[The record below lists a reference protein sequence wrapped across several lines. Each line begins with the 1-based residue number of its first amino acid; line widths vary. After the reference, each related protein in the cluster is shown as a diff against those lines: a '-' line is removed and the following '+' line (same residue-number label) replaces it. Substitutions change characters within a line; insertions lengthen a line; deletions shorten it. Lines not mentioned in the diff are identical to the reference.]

1 MRFPWSGQRVQFDG
15 HGQATPAVRRDEGKH
30 EEETEHA
37 EVPSGA
43 GYRSLAREFDD
54 ALGEEDDYVE
64 PTQQVPRG
72 QDEDADPDGSASWS
86 DGAAG
91 GAAVRMR
98 RSPPV
103 TERGAMGQIL
113 ERMTIA
119 TEQEEQRK
127 QAAEFK
133 GKITAASS
141 IEDMAGTLR
150 DIGAFPLSSRA
161 YVVRKAV
168 PLNGDFSTDTMRR
181 VRAHGFT
188 FGSQQVWLAFCRDFL
203 VEIDANVVGT
213 VSSILMAG
221 LRWPTGD
228 KIGDDAKYRKIKAM
242 AANMAATYSWLGKDV
257 FQGEMQGAALSY
269 DAVPALEAQ
278 CLLRSLPARV
288 RSDITATIHA
298 EESSIKAV
306 SEFDRIALYHFKQ
319 SSAPRRSSGVGDLKS
334 DAALTK
340 GGGKGR
346 PRAARELRYPMP
358 DPARGAGRENRRG
371 YSPRRRRSPSPR
383 RRRSRSPRRQRSRSP
398 RRQHP
403 RPLRRR
409 SRSRSPR
416 RWRYDTRPPQWQQVA
431 PVAAVGVDYV
441 AGPPPAAFQQQPGF
455 VPALSQPQFQQ
466 QRAPQQVVPLQPAA
480 FVQPPAAAFQPPPPS
495 RPPPP
500 SYPPPQAGARE
511 ARAGLRCYNC
521 GEPGHFSRD
530 CPRPRP
536 LNGRR

>member
-1 MRFPWSGQRVQFDG
+1 MSFPYGEWSGHRVRFDRHG
-15 HGQATPAVRRDEGKH
+15 HATPAVGRNEEKH
-30 EEETEHA
+30 EEETKHA
-37 EVPSGA
+37 EVPSGT
-43 GYRSLAREFDD
+43 GYRSLAHEFDD
-54 ALGEEDDYVE
+54 AAEEEDDYVD
-64 PTQQVPRG
+64 PTQQMPRG
-72 QDEDADPDGSASWS
+72 HDEDANPEGSASWNG
-86 DGAAG
+86 GAAG
-91 GAAVRMR
+91 DAAVRMR

-141 IEDMAGTLR
+141 IEEMAGTLR
-150 DIGAFPLSSRA
+150 DIDAFPLCSRA
-161 YVVRKAV
+161 YIVRKAV
-168 PLNGDFSTDTMRR
+168 PLNGDFSTGIMRR

-188 FGSQQVWLAFCRDFL
+188 FRSQQVWLAFCRDFL

-221 LRWPTGD
+221 LRWPSSD
-228 KIGDDAKYRKIKAM
+228 KIGDEAKYRKVKAM

-288 RSDITATIHA
+288 RSDITAAIHA

-319 SSAPRRSSGVGDLKS
+319 GSAPRRSSGVGDLKS

-358 DPARGAGRENRRG
+358 GPARGAERGNRRG

-383 RRRSRSPRRQRSRSP
+383 RQRSRSP

-403 RPLRRR
+403 HPPRRR

-416 RWRYDTRPPQWQQVA
+416 RWRYDTRPPQWQQVT
-431 PVAAVGVDYV
+431 PVAAVGVDYM
-441 AGPPPAAFQQQPGF
+441 AGPPPAAFQQQSGF

-466 QRAPQQVVPLQPAA
+466 QQAPQQVVPLQPAA
-480 FVQPPAAAFQPPPPS
+480 FLQHPAAAFQPPPPS

-511 ARAGLRCYNC
+511 TRAGLKCYNC